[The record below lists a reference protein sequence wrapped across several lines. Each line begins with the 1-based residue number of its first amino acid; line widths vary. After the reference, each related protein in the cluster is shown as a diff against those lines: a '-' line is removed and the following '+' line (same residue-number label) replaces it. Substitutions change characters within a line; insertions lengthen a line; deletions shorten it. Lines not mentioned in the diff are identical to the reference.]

1 MGSGRVAWRSAMLRR
16 LSIPRAPMTP
26 SRLHARL
33 FVLSWL
39 VLASVAWAQG
49 AGGYF
54 PPRGEWARS
63 TPAQAGFDP
72 QRLQEAVDFALAH
85 EAKEPRDQSLA
96 LAQSFGAKEPVFDG
110 QIGPTAVRAGLN
122 GIIVHRGKVVAE
134 FGDTHSID
142 MSHSVTK
149 TFLSTVV
156 GVAWQRGLI
165 RDTND
170 RVAGYMP
177 RDVDLFTSE
186 HNAPITW
193 EHLLRQTSDWQGTL
207 WGRPDWADRPSG
219 PSEQW
224 PNRERHAP
232 GTHYMYNDVRVNV
245 LALAALQVWRRPLPE
260 VLRENV
266 MDPIG
271 ASTRWRWHG
280 YRNSWV
286 ELDGQKM
293 QSVSGG
299 GHWGGGMF
307 IDAWDMARFGYLF
320 LRDGRWDGKQIVSRE
335 WIDKARTPGADNAE
349 YGYCN
354 WFLNTGR
361 KALPSAPES
370 SVTFRGNGQNIV
382 YIDRDNDLLVVVR
395 WIDRGDALDQFIG
408 KVLAAR
414 TR

>member
-1 MGSGRVAWRSAMLRR
+1 MLRGI
-16 LSIPRAPMTP
+16 SVAASPMTRFP
-26 SRLHARL
+26 THLRAVALL
-33 FVLSWL
+33 LCL
-39 VLASVAWAQG
+39 LATFAAA
-49 AGGYF
+49 AGPYF
-54 PPRGEWARS
+54 PPRGDWQRASPE
-63 TPAQAGFDP
+63 QAGFDP
-72 QRLQEAVDFALAH
+72 QRLAAAIAFAQQH
-85 EAKEPRDQSLA
+85 EAKEPRDQSLS
-96 LAQSFGAKEPVFDG
+96 LAQSFGAKEPFFEG

-122 GIIVHRGKVVAE
+122 GLIVHRGKVVAE
-134 FGDTHSID
+134 FGDTHSLD

-165 RDTND
+165 GDTND

-177 RDVDLFTSE
+177 RDVDLFASD

-207 WGRPDWADRPSG
+207 WGKPDWADRPTG
-219 PSEQW
+219 TPDQW
-224 PNRERHAP
+224 PHRERHAP

-245 LALAALQVWRRPLPE
+245 LALAALQVWRRPLPD
-260 VLRENV
+260 VLREHV

-280 YRNSWV
+280 YRNSWI

-307 IDAWDMARFGYLF
+307 IDSWDLARFGYLF
-320 LRDGRWDGKQIVSRE
+320 LRNGQWDGRQVVARE
-335 WIDKARTPGADNAE
+335 WIDKARTPGADNNE

-370 SVTFRGNGQNIV
+370 AVTFRGNGQNIV
-382 YIDRDNDLLVVVR
+382 YIDWQNDLVVVVR
-395 WIDRGDALDQFIG
+395 WIDRGDALDRFIG
-408 KVLAAR
+408 MVLDAR
-414 TR
+414 TKAR